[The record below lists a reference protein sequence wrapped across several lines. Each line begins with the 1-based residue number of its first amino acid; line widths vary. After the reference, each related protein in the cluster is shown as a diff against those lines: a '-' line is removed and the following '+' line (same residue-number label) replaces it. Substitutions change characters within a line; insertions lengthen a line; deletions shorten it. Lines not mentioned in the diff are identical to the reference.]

1 MNENYTIG
9 WNTFEDHLKEASKRL
24 YDKKYFADVTLV
36 SEDLVQIQAHRFI
49 LSSSSPVFEKLL
61 LMNQDS
67 KALIYLKGIKHE
79 EMKAITTFIYLGET
93 KVQPERVDEFLKAS
107 ADLEIKYFHNN
118 SNGSNQKR
126 LKKSTN
132 EQKDEKLIEETED
145 PEVGTQNP
153 ESGFECEVCS
163 KQFSS
168 KDVMERHVKTIHQN
182 EEQCLE
188 CTDCKK
194 LFTRKDL
201 LEKHELRAHRNKE
214 RFLCTSYADC
224 NKQFTRK
231 DALEKHVSAIHSE
244 NKESYNCLN
253 SSCQKSFPR
262 KDLLEIHEYKVHQE
276 LKCDECDIYFRGK
289 NAHYKHV
296 RKLHPQGLG
305 HKKHLVNEENHVC
318 ANCMRSFSE
327 KDELEKHIDVAHKVT
342 CDICQIRLLRKN
354 MNRHKLTHEDEDP
367 TEGDEDY
374 IIDDD
379 F

>member
-9 WNTFEDHLKEASKRL
+9 WNTFEDHLKETSKRL
-24 YDKKYFADVTLV
+24 YDKKHFADVTLV

-67 KALIYLKGIKHE
+67 KTLIYLRGIKHE

-126 LKKSTN
+126 LKKSN
-132 EQKDEKLIEETED
+132 NGQLIEKLIEEAED
-145 PEVGTQNP
+145 LEASTKDS
-153 ESGFECEVCS
+153 ESGFECDAT
-163 KQFSS
+163 
-168 KDVMERHVKTIHQN
+168 KDVDMEKHVKTNLQN
-182 EEQCLE
+182 EEQCIE
-188 CTDCKK
+188 CPDCKK

-201 LEKHELRAHRNKE
+201 LEKHEFRAHRNKE
-214 RFLCTSYADC
+214 KFMCTSNADC

-231 DALEKHVSAIHSE
+231 DALEKHVSTVHSE
-244 NKESYNCLN
+244 NKECYKCLN

-296 RKLHPQGLG
+296 RKLHPLGPG
-305 HKKHLVNEENHVC
+305 HKKHLVNEDHHVC
-318 ANCMRSFSE
+318 ANCMKPFSD